1 MSFDSTR
8 GFEPKRAIEEWKKAK
23 PATLG
28 ETGVGELIRAL
39 PEAPAPGQLSKYVEI
54 QGKLKAKMADP
65 KIKSQQKAVK
75 CIDGINSDISA
86 FLKWYKESRASV
98 IARMTTVAKEMKACQ
113 AVLEKEVAH
122 PQKMMEAYTHF
133 LGIARQH
140 SVDSREFPSCG
151 KSIFPQN
158 IHAAWLGVTDQWC
171 TSVSDTIK
179 YLSRTPPPD
188 PAAKDATEMMKSCKL
203 GAERVAQVLALLQ
216 PI

>member
-8 GFEPKRAIEEWKKAK
+8 GFEPKRALEEWKKAK
-23 PATLG
+23 PVMLG

-65 KIKSQQKAVK
+65 TIKSQQKAAK
-75 CIDGINSDISA
+75 CIDEINTDISA

-98 IARMTTVAKEMKACQ
+98 IARMTVVAEGVKACQ

-122 PQKMMEAYTHF
+122 PQKMLEAYTNF
-133 LGIARQH
+133 LAVARQH
-140 SVDSREFPSCG
+140 SVDSRSFPSSG

-158 IHAAWLGVTDQWC
+158 VHGAWLGVTNQWC
-171 TSVSDTIK
+171 KSVSDTIQ
-179 YLSRTPPPD
+179 YLASTPAPD
-188 PAAKDATEMMKSCKL
+188 PSGKEATEMMKACKL
-203 GAERVAQVLALLQ
+203 GAQRVPQLLALLK